1 MKATLFLFF
10 ILSLASLCKGQNDDW
25 LEDVSNYTDNVADP
39 ILEYEKYNAFIGG
52 EDIRKC
58 GKSAC
63 NGLIKDYH
71 PNGALKHKAFYQNGQ
86 LLNGYE
92 NYFDNEQLERKFEVI
107 NSSRAE
113 LHVYYKDGT
122 IRSNVEYNKKLP
134 IKWMDYYPN
143 GNLEFVEEYD
153 KKMEYYIKYNFY
165 YIDGKPQNIL
175 ELVDEKER
183 IYVSKEYYRNGQVK
197 EEGMRQMN
205 ASMGDYNR
213 IGVWKFYDQSGTLTS
228 TKNYVK
234 GEEVEEE
241 DSE

>member
-1 MKATLFLFF
+1 MKATLFLW
-10 ILSLASLCKGQNDDW
+10 LSFLLTLACYSQNDEW

-39 ILEYEKYNAFIGG
+39 ILDYEKYNSFIGG

-58 GKSAC
+58 GKVPC
-63 NGLIKDYH
+63 NGIIKDYH
-71 PNGALKHKAFYQNGQ
+71 PNGVLKHKAYYQNGQ

-92 NYFDNEQLERKFEVI
+92 NYFDNEQMERKFEVI
-107 NSSRAE
+107 NTSRAE

-122 IRSNVEYNKKLP
+122 MRSLVEYNKNLP
-134 IKWMDYYPN
+134 VKWMDYYPN
-143 GNLEFVEEYD
+143 GNVEFIEEYD

-175 ELVDEKER
+175 ELVDDKER
-183 IYVSKEYYRNGQVK
+183 IYVSKEYYRNGQIK

-213 IGVWKFYDQSGTLTS
+213 IGVWKFYDQNGNVTS

-234 GEEVEEE
+234 GEEVEE
-241 DSE
+241 